1 MFFTFSPSVFVTG
14 LTLSLSLI
22 VAIGAQNTHV
32 LRQGLRREHVAAVVA
47 VCALL
52 DIALMAV
59 GVSGLAASLGQ
70 YPRVLDALGLLGAAV
85 LAVYGALA
93 LRRAV
98 RPGILQATGAGA
110 AVPVGRMVVQT
121 LSISLLNPHVYLD
134 TVVLVGAVG
143 AQQPL
148 GTQGAF
154 LLGAGLGSTLWFVGL
169 GFGARVLTPLFAK
182 PLAWR
187 LLDMLVAGMMW
198 SIATGLL
205 LRSLHL

>member
-1 MFFTFSPSVFVTG
+1 MSSFFSFPVFLTG

-22 VAIGAQNTHV
+22 MAIGAQNTHV

-52 DIALMAV
+52 DMVLMAL

-70 YPRVLDALGLLGAAV
+70 YPGALDALGLLGAAV

-93 LRRAV
+93 LRRALQ
-98 RPGILQATGAGA
+98 PAALQAATTG
-110 AVPVGRMVVQT
+110 VPVSASRMVAQT
-121 LSISLLNPHVYLD
+121 LSLSLLNPHVYLD
-134 TVVLVGAVG
+134 AVILVGAVG
-143 AQQPL
+143 AKQPA

-154 LLGAGLGSTLWFVGL
+154 LLGAASASAAWFLALGY
-169 GFGARVLTPLFAK
+169 GARVLTPLFAK

-187 LLDMLVAGMMW
+187 LLDLLVAGMMW
-198 SIATGLL
+198 SIAAGLVQ
-205 LRSLHL
+205 RSLHL

>member
-1 MFFTFSPSVFVTG
+1 MFSSFSSSVFLTG

-22 VAIGAQNTHV
+22 MAIGAQNMHV

-52 DIALMAV
+52 DVALMAV
-59 GVSGLAASLGQ
+59 GVSGLAASLVQ
-70 YPRVLDALGLLGAAV
+70 YPQVLDALGLLGALV
-85 LAVYGALA
+85 LVVYGAQA

-98 RPGILQATGAGA
+98 RPGTLQTSAGGG
-110 AVPVGRMVVQT
+110 AVPVGRMVAQT
-121 LSISLLNPHVYLD
+121 LSLSLLNPHVYLD

-154 LLGAGLGSTLWFVGL
+154 LLGAGGGSVLWFVVL
-169 GFGARVLTPLFAK
+169 GFGARMLRPLFAK
-182 PLAWR
+182 PMAWR
-187 LLDMLVAGMMW
+187 LLDLLVAGMMW
-198 SIATGLL
+198 SIAAGLVA
-205 LRSLHL
+205 RSLHL

>member
-1 MFFTFSPSVFVTG
+1 MFSSFSSSVFLTG

-22 VAIGAQNTHV
+22 MAIGAQNMHV

-52 DIALMAV
+52 DVALMAV
-59 GVSGLAASLGQ
+59 GVSGLAASLVQ
-70 YPRVLDALGLLGAAV
+70 YPQVLDALGLLGALV
-85 LAVYGALA
+85 LVVYGAQA

-98 RPGILQATGAGA
+98 RPGTLQANAGGG
-110 AVPVGRMVVQT
+110 AVPVGRMVAQT
-121 LSISLLNPHVYLD
+121 LSLSLLNPHVYLD

-154 LLGAGLGSTLWFVGL
+154 LLGAGGGSVLWFVVL
-169 GFGARVLTPLFAK
+169 GFGARMLRPLFAK
-182 PLAWR
+182 PMAWR
-187 LLDMLVAGMMW
+187 LLDLLVAGMMW
-198 SIATGLL
+198 SIAAGLVA
-205 LRSLHL
+205 RSLHL

>member
-1 MFFTFSPSVFVTG
+1 MSIAFSPSVFITG
-14 LTLSLSLI
+14 FTLSLSLI

-52 DIALMAV
+52 DIALMTV

-98 RPGILQATGAGA
+98 HPGSLQATGSGV
-110 AVPVGRMVVQT
+110 AVPVGRMVAQT

-154 LLGAGLGSTLWFVGL
+154 LLGAGVGSTLWFVGL

-187 LLDMLVAGMMW
+187 LLDLLVAGMMW

-205 LRSLHL
+205 LRSLHA

>member
-1 MFFTFSPSVFVTG
+1 MFIASSLPIFLTG

-52 DIALMAV
+52 DVALMTL
-59 GVSGLAASLGQ
+59 GVSGLATSLGQ
-70 YPRVLDALGLLGAAV
+70 YPRALDGLGLLGALV

-98 RPGILQATGAGA
+98 KPDVLRAHTGGA
-110 AVPVGRMVVQT
+110 PLAMTKVVAQT
-121 LSISLLNPHVYLD
+121 LSLSLLNPHVYLD
-134 TVVLVGAVG
+134 TVILVGAVG
-143 AQQPL
+143 AKQPH
-148 GTQGAF
+148 GTQWAF
-154 LLGAGLGSTLWFVGL
+154 LLGAACASTVWFVVL
-169 GFGARVLTPLFAK
+169 GYGARVLTPLFAK

-187 LLDMLVAGMMW
+187 LLDLLVAGMMW
-198 SIATGLL
+198 TIAGGLL
-205 LRSLHL
+205 LHSLHL